1 MSAVKSSKVQVGI
14 STNANNNFV
23 VDASQ
28 ADGSFK
34 ISRGNIGSTT
44 QEVLKIDNSGNLT
57 VSGLPTFQCRAWVV
71 FNGQTTVPTIL
82 AGGNVSSV
90 SRLGTGMYR
99 ITFTT
104 PMPSTTY
111 AVSGSGQWDETSNN
125 AGIPCVGVRRYPGA
139 MTTTTLDI
147 VSGDLFTTNVSTI
160 GTDAFRVCVSVYA

>member
-1 MSAVKSSKVQVGI
+1 MSAVKSSKVQVGT
-14 STNANNNFV
+14 STNPSNNFV

-44 QEVLKIDNSGNLT
+44 QEVLKIDSSGSLT
-57 VSGLPTFQCRAWVV
+57 VSGFPTFQCRAWVV

-99 ITFTT
+99 ITLTT
-104 PMPSTTY
+104 PVPSAHY
-111 AVSGSGQWDETSNN
+111 AVSGSGQWDEAGTN
-125 AGIPCVGVRRYPGA
+125 AAVPCVGVRRWPGA
-139 MTTTTLDI
+139 MTTTTLDV
-147 VSGDLFTTNVSTI
+147 VSEDLFTTNPSDI
-160 GTDAFRVCVSVYA
+160 GRDAYRVSVSVFA